1 MSDLEN
7 CRAMELMYLQ
17 RAKVDPL
24 HNSKW
29 LERAERWAEHGR
41 REAAW
46 LLQQRTSRQQMH
58 AGAMAMGLYTVDGDS
73 RSKQQG

>member
-7 CRAMELMYLQ
+7 CRTMELMYLQ
-17 RAKVDPL
+17 RAKTDPL
-24 HNSKW
+24 RRGQW

-41 REAAW
+41 REAA
-46 LLQQRTSRQQMH
+46 QRIARQQMH
-58 AGAMAMGLYTVDGDS
+58 AGEMAMGPYTISGDS